1 MENIYLDWLTEHV
14 PPVQGRS
21 AISAIARLSLLVLA
35 HLLFA
40 HTWYKICIKDGLI
53 CIHITL
59 NSISPL
65 KHKFKAL
72 SLHHANKIFQIF
84 LLLFVQRAWCRA
96 GDASIW
102 PKSCHCYNT
111 RELAPQHLAHL
122 LLGLPL
128 VSLEH
133 QPPQSV
139 CGIVKDNKSK

>member
-59 NSISPL
+59 VTTSPL
-65 KHKFKAL
+65 EHFKAL
-72 SLHHANKIFQIF
+72 NLHHAHKILQVF
-84 LLLFVQRAWCRA
+84 LLLSVQRA
-96 GDASIW
+96 
-102 PKSCHCYNT
+102 
-111 RELAPQHLAHL
+111 
-122 LLGLPL
+122 
-128 VSLEH
+128 
-133 QPPQSV
+133 
-139 CGIVKDNKSK
+139 